1 MSTTSASLLERVRLD
16 PAAEQWQTLVELY
29 DPLIRGWLKRQS
41 VLASDADDLVQD
53 VLTVVARRL
62 KEFEHNGRPGAFR
75 NWLRTITI
83 NCVRDFWRSRKREGA
98 AGGAQ
103 VQELLDQLTDP
114 NSGLTQAW
122 DLEHDRFVTQQLLA
136 RMRSEFE
143 ATTWRAFERVAL
155 DGAPAAEVAAE
166 LNITTNAVFI
176 AKSRILAR
184 LRQESRGLIDDE

>member
-1 MSTTSASLLERVRLD
+1 MSTTSASLLERVRHD
-16 PAAEQWQTLVELY
+16 PAAEQWQTLVAVY

-62 KEFEHNGRPGAFR
+62 KDFEHNSRPGAFR
-75 NWLRTITI
+75 TWLRTITI
-83 NCVRDFWRSRKREGA
+83 NCVRDFWRSRKREGT
-98 AGGAQ
+98 GGAQ
-103 VQELLDQLTDP
+103 VQELLDQLADP

-136 RMRSEFE
+136 RLRSEFE
-143 ATTWRAFERVAL
+143 PTTWRAFERVAL
-155 DGAPAAEVAAE
+155 DGASAAEVAAE
-166 LNITTNAVFI
+166 LNITANAIFI

-184 LRQESRGLIDDE
+184 LRQESRGLIDQD

>member
-1 MSTTSASLLERVRLD
+1 VSTTSASLLERVRHD
-16 PAAEQWQTLVELY
+16 PAAEQWQTLVEVY

-62 KEFEHNGRPGAFR
+62 KQFDHNGRPGAFR
-75 NWLRTITI
+75 TWLRTITI

-98 AGGAQ
+98 GGGAQ

-122 DLEHDRFVTQQLLA
+122 DLEHDRFVTQQLLD
-136 RMRSEFE
+136 RLRSEFE
-143 ATTWRAFERVAL
+143 PTSWRAFERVAL

-166 LNITTNAVFI
+166 LNITSNAVFI

-184 LRQESRGLIDDE
+184 LRQESRGLIDEE

>member
-1 MSTTSASLLERVRLD
+1 MSTTSASLLERIRHD

-53 VLTVVARRL
+53 VLTIVARRL
-62 KEFEHNGRPGAFR
+62 KDFEHNSRPGAFR
-75 NWLRTITI
+75 TWLRTITI
-83 NCVRDFWRSRKREGA
+83 NCVRDFWRSRKREN
-98 AGGAQ
+98 AGGAE
-103 VQELLDQLTDP
+103 VQNLLDQLADP

-136 RMRSEFE
+136 RLRSEFE
-143 ATTWRAFERVAL
+143 PATWRAFERVAL
-155 DGAPAAEVAAE
+155 DGATAAEVAKE
-166 LNITTNAVFI
+166 LNLTTNAVFI

-184 LRQESRGLIDDE
+184 LRQESRGLIDEE